1 MTLKAKIFEL
11 NHKKNIDI
19 PVLVICFNRPKEI
32 KKTLKLLQKY
42 QIKNLFIFQDGY
54 YHYKSKKLKD
64 VNDHTQV
71 KKILKQFK
79 SKNNVKINLSKKNLG
94 KRYGPPKAISWFFKN
109 VEMGVIIEDDTL
121 PSKSFLLMSEIL
133 LQEHKYDKKVF
144 QICGSGVLPKKF
156 GSLTYSS
163 SLPFIHGWA
172 TWRNRWKLYSQKIG
186 NLKVISKNTNFK
198 KNAKSFINRIYWLD
212 IFKKYKENK
221 LKTWDYPLVYL
232 CMINDY
238 KCIKPSINMISNI
251 GYRKEH
257 KLSFRKRYEISKFH
271 NLKNINNL
279 FADENEKESWVYS
292 ISLRYQFSLMRKF
305 ILGSLN

>member
-1 MTLKAKIFEL
+1 MTIQKKILKL
-11 NHKKNIDI
+11 NHKKIIDI
-19 PVLVICFNRPKEI
+19 PILLICFDRPEEL
-32 KKTLKLLQKY
+32 KKNIKLLLKY
-42 QIKNLFIFQDGY
+42 KVKNLYIAQDGY
-54 YHYKSKKLKD
+54 NGVDYKSKNGHKEAR
-64 VNDHTQV
+64 
-71 KKILKQFK
+71 KILEELIKK
-79 SKNNVKINLSKKNLG
+79 SKVNINYFKKNYG

-133 LQEHKYDKKVF
+133 LKEHKNDKKVF

-186 NLKVISKNTNFK
+186 NLKDISKNTNFK
-198 KNAKSFINRIYWLD
+198 KNTKSFINKIYWLD

-221 LKTWDYPLVYL
+221 FKTWDYPLVYY

-238 KCIKPSINMISNI
+238 MCIKPSINMITNI
-251 GYRKEH
+251 GYRKKN

-279 FADENEKESWVYS
+279 FVDENKKESWIHS
-292 ISLRYQFSLMRKF
+292 ISLRYQFSLIRKF
-305 ILGSLN
+305 LLGSLN